1 MTKLEDWITCCHS
14 LKVLKRAGID
24 SIEQLSL
31 LSYEELLKIRGIGP
45 VIAGDLQK
53 RIEEWKK
60 KKDYIHGLRPLI
72 GHRKIILNAATTI
85 IERDGKIL
93 LQRRTDNGKW
103 GLIGGLLEM
112 NETYQEAA
120 LREAR
125 EETGLEIRL
134 ESFLGIYH
142 NHDMVWGNGDCAHV
156 VTAFFTAAVISGEPR
171 VDEESFE
178 LRFFG
183 LEEIPDLFAEDHIAA
198 MEAYISGVRYPLLRE
213 NAYHPSATKFV

>member
-1 MTKLEDWITCCHS
+1 M
-14 LKVLKRAGID
+14 
-24 SIEQLSL
+24 
-31 LSYEELLKIRGIGP
+31 
-45 VIAGDLQK
+45 
-53 RIEEWKK
+53 
-60 KKDYIHGLRPLI
+60 DYIHELRPLI

-120 LREAR
+120 IREAR
-125 EETGLEIRL
+125 EETGLEVKL

-156 VTAFFTAAVISGEPR
+156 VTAFFTASIISGEPR

-183 LEEIPDLFAEDHIAA
+183 MEELPELFAEDHIAA
-198 MEAYISGVRYPLLRE
+198 MEAYTQGVRYPLLRE
-213 NAYHPSATKFV
+213 NTYHPDIVGTK